1 MTETGRVKMR
11 LMILRALAICAGA
24 LAVAASIQT
33 AAASGQESDALS
45 ELDSAVETWIGDL
58 GSQVETELSDEDSVL
73 NAAIREIDSR
83 ANGDIRMQRRGDAFD
98 VAQRARAEAY
108 RAAQDIRMET
118 FQASAEGWRTTSEA
132 AQQARSEAY
141 DAAAGAL
148 DAAGSP
154 DERDA
159 VLRQYRVSV
168 AEAMAELLVESAH
181 VTSELRITSPETR
194 AGFFEALYEI
204 GLADLELASTLRGEG
219 DDVQAA
225 AATRLEEAEAEG
237 KRIIAA
243 AEAGTPLF

>member
-1 MTETGRVKMR
+1 MR
-11 LMILRALAICAGA
+11 LTILRALAICAGA
-24 LAVAASIQT
+24 LVVATSIQT

-58 GSQVETELSDEDSVL
+58 GSQVETELSDEDGTL

-83 ANGDIRMQRRGDAFD
+83 ANGDIRVQRRGDAFD

-159 VLRQYRVSV
+159 VLRQYRVAV
-168 AEAMAELLVESAH
+168 AEAMAELLVASAH

-204 GLADLELASTLRGEG
+204 GLADLELASTTLRGEG

>member
-148 DAAGSP
+148 DAAGDDREP
-154 DERDA
+154 L
-159 VLRQYRVSV
+159 LRQYRVAV
-168 AEAMAELLVESAH
+168 AEAMAELLVASAH

-237 KRIIAA
+237 QRIIAA